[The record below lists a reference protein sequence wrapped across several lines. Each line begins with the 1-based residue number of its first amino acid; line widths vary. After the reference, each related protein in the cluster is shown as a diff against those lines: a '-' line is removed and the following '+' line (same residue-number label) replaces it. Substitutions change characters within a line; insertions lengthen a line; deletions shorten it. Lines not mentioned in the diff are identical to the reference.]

1 VVMIG
6 VVLLMIFG
14 LVYLVPLLVA
24 GVLVDR
30 S

>member
-1 VVMIG
+1 VMIG
-6 VVLLMIFG
+6 VVLLAIFG
-14 LVYLVPLLVA
+14 LVYLAPLLVA